1 MEDRSTNDGG
11 RNNEHRV
18 WSWWYLLLAIP
29 FVGLLI
35 PQFYAYENPRL
46 FGWPFFYWYQFAW
59 LFITS
64 GLVTTVYRVT
74 R

>member
-1 MEDRSTNDGG
+1 MQERPSESANGTEDQGSR
-11 RNNEHRV
+11 
-18 WSWWYLLLAIP
+18 WWYLLLAIP

-59 LFITS
+59 LFITA
-64 GLVTTVYRVT
+64 GLVTTVYRAT

>member
-1 MEDRSTNDGG
+1 M
-11 RNNEHRV
+11 
-18 WSWWYLLLAIP
+18 LLAIP

-59 LFITS
+59 LFITA
-64 GLVTTVYRVT
+64 GLVTTVYRAT